1 MIAMQKVSGLPAL
14 RARPAVA
21 TRPTRQAMVCKASYD
36 AEKTIA
42 TLAVPVATV
51 VAAGMLVSAVV
62 PEQALAARS
71 GGRAGGSNFAAR
83 RAAPRAQPR
92 VTNNYSTTVVA
103 APPVY
108 AASPFGYGGFG
119 FGGFRLMPTFVMPFP
134 FFGGLFQFMFLALMF
149 SVVFGVVKGMLGGS
163 SKRSQAKN
171 DDWDK
176 L

>member
-1 MIAMQKVSGLPAL
+1 
-14 RARPAVA
+14 
-21 TRPTRQAMVCKASYD
+21 MVCKASKSD
-36 AEKTIA
+36 TDKAIA

-51 VAAGMLVSAVV
+51 VAAGMLFSAVV

-83 RAAPRAQPR
+83 RAPSRAAPSRSAPSMGN
-92 VTNNYSTTVVA
+92 TYHSTTIVA

-108 AASPFGYGGFG
+108 AASPFSPFGGYGGFG
-119 FGGFRLMPTFVMPFP
+119 FGGFRIMPTFVMPFP
-134 FFGGLFQFMFLALMF
+134 FFGGLFQFMFIALMF
-149 SVVFGVVKGMLGGS
+149 SVIFNVVKGFLGS
-163 SKRSQAKN
+163 SKRSSKN